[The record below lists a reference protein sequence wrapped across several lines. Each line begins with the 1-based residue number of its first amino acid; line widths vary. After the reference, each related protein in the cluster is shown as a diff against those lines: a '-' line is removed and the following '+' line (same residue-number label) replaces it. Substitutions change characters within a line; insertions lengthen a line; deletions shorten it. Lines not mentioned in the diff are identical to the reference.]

1 MLLSWELL
9 FVEYSPTGTLPGVV
23 CTKHKEGEETRCP
36 WSYLKWPWIAVQN
49 KSYSEGK
56 VIHTQLHMS
65 SSERKIILVLFER
78 AGNLI
83 PSATALIGQGL
94 KS

>member
-1 MLLSWELL
+1 MQ
-9 FVEYSPTGTLPGVV
+9 
-23 CTKHKEGEETRCP
+23 
-36 WSYLKWPWIAVQN
+36 I

-56 VIHTQLHMS
+56 GILTQPRMC